1 MRHCARYSLRGFF
14 CFVKDCACVVWV
26 HLLEVAQVLNEDW
39 FGVCAGFVN
48 DVDFDGCAASRT
60 FEDVDDFVLVACE
73 GTTAPLAEVVRVVGV
88 WQVGG
93 TAFTRYKA
101 SPQSSSKRE
110 GAKFSEF

>member
-1 MRHCARYSLRGFF
+1 LRGFF

-26 HLLEVAQVLNEDW
+26 HLLEVAQVLNEDC

-48 DVDFDGCAASRT
+48 DVDFDGCAAART
-60 FEDVDDFVLVACE
+60 LEDVDDFSLVARE
-73 GTTAPLAEVVRVVGV
+73 GTTEPLAEVVRVVGGR
-88 WQVGG
+88 QVGG

-101 SPQSSSKRE
+101 SPQPSPKRE